1 MLSRRGW
8 YATPLS
14 VYARSKL
21 RMWRLNAREFRETR
35 KEKRKIWRADT
46 ARKLRLQLNAFG
58 TWLAVRDESSELHR
72 IAAAFFTAFLGW
84 RHVTRTR
91 AALRNSLKQRG
102 VRRLAELAVRAWR
115 GWRRRTALTAAA
127 DAMRLRSLVRFTRPR
142 FTAWR
147 IVSLAKCRGRILA
160 EMRVDGCRRHAMW
173 RAWRAWCLGP
183 ALAGFTAGAPTP
195 SPPEGSAVID
205 DTAGIASTD
214 RRTRGGGHVSIVE
227 EDADYFGGDRPAAS
241 PAPPVQLPIRA
252 TTRRDAV
259 ASTDAYRAVKLGA
272 AFRVWRSSRGARIV
286 SRLARHHEAEEEEER
301 GGGEGAAANRTRMSA
316 GDLAAHQT
324 RVRVGG
330 ARTTRRSG
338 VVDTRD
344 ARVPFVDARPRHL
357 REPRREEESQREQER
372 LRPEE
377 ESHSWPEAERD
388 FRDASDA
395 LIGTA
400 RPLPRDFPETR
411 DWFLTQDRAWAA
423 EREAR
428 AAAAAAEARRFPA
441 YAAADPEVVVGA
453 LRELRET
460 RWTDPRTLR
469 HGASGGRDFEDGGS
483 RR

>member
-1 MLSRRGW
+1 
-8 YATPLS
+8 
-14 VYARSKL
+14 
-21 RMWRLNAREFRETR
+21 
-35 KEKRKIWRADT
+35 
-46 ARKLRLQLNAFG
+46 
-58 TWLAVRDESSELHR
+58 
-72 IAAAFFTAFLGW
+72 
-84 RHVTRTR
+84 
-91 AALRNSLKQRG
+91 
-102 VRRLAELAVRAWR
+102 
-115 GWRRRTALTAAA
+115 
-127 DAMRLRSLVRFTRPR
+127 
-142 FTAWR
+142 
-147 IVSLAKCRGRILA
+147 
-160 EMRVDGCRRHAMW
+160 
-173 RAWRAWCLGP
+173 
-183 ALAGFTAGAPTP
+183 
-195 SPPEGSAVID
+195 
-205 DTAGIASTD
+205 
-214 RRTRGGGHVSIVE
+214 
-227 EDADYFGGDRPAAS
+227 
-241 PAPPVQLPIRA
+241 
-252 TTRRDAV
+252 
-259 ASTDAYRAVKLGA
+259 
-272 AFRVWRSSRGARIV
+272 
-286 SRLARHHEAEEEEER
+286 
-301 GGGEGAAANRTRMSA
+301 MSA

-338 VVDTRD
+338 AADTRD

-357 REPRREEESQREQER
+357 HEPRREEESQSEQLQ

-411 DWFLTQDRAWAA
+411 DWFLTQDRTWAG

-469 HGASGGRDFEDGGS
+469 HGGSGGRDFEDGAS